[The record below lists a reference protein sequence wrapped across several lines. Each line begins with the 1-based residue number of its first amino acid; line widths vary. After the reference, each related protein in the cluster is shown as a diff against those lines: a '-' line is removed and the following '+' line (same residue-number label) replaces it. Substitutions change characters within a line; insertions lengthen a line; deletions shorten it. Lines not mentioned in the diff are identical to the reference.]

1 MTNVYLYGELR
12 NKFGEEFKFNINSAK
27 EAFLAIN
34 SNKRGFLNEV
44 KKLAMQGIHYR
55 IVIDENVV
63 QNPKEME
70 IRKAPKEIHIVPI
83 VWGAGKNGALIAVG
97 LALTIAT
104 AGAAGFLGAGMSSV
118 LGGIG
123 STTVMGA
130 AGAGSFSA
138 LGTALFSIGVGIA
151 LQGVMGLLF
160 PPPKPDFNQEV
171 QAGGKSYLFG
181 NKPSNTSQGQAVPV
195 GYGRLKI
202 GSSQISAGVD
212 HYALN
217 TDIKQLMTPVDK
229 PINDYIELIAENE
242 AESGGSVAD
251 TFSTNQAVDLE
262 DTVTFCSVNVLNSYI
277 DITTNSADKVI
288 STPVEVVVKRNG
300 EIISNPDLTTFD
312 EDVTYEWEELS
323 NDSSKGKVK
332 IENPYAV
339 KSGLAIRAYHVPDY
353 TLQSNFSDLKSYET
367 GYFQK
372 YAVGDLVKFGLTQ
385 FNNLKFA
392 VWDSGYDYYSGE
404 VVNYP
409 TGSETN
415 TYFQAIVTGSN
426 SITGYDTGNNG
437 NPLYG
442 WITGVRG
449 YAPTGAGATINS
461 TYWRK
466 ILPPNLEYLYKCVAA
481 VSGHLPTTGA
491 LAGGAPV
498 AESTYW
504 SRVESP
510 TTTAEMNTL
519 FSDYPAY
526 EDKNQYTYIGP
537 IDVIYEG
544 KINGANAN
552 VDNYGMEFLG
562 YFYVPTVGG
571 DGKSFI
577 KDVFEVGTGTG
588 LYEIIKIGDTG
599 QWSGLG
605 FTGLGGTA
613 ITPRVGSTFYKKQVQ
628 GTGNGK
634 IMPVGAYEF
643 KLDSDDASDLH
654 IDSTLASAYYSGHG
668 MFSGFAN
675 LPWIQQPSS
684 SEIAA
689 LHSSTTTLY
698 LTAGYHRLLGRVQ
711 DLRGAEGISIYY
723 RYDTNKDGVFSDW
736 HLVPKE
742 KLFHSVSDLT
752 TPKTQKFSD
761 IGKKTITASE
771 MIAGEEYK
779 IVTPS
784 TTNWTSIGAPSS
796 DSQIVFVK
804 NSTAATNNGTVAEDF
819 ITYSEQVSAESN
831 RLVRFESERPTI
843 NGAKSAGYSAYKARY
858 RCKVNINNK
867 QTVYSSPVKVNIQF
881 LSTSTSFKGIGEP
894 ILSQKVQTA

>member
-12 NKFGEEFKFNINSAK
+12 NKFGQEFKFNINSPK

-44 KKLAMQGIHYR
+44 KKLAMQGVHYR
-55 IVIDENVV
+55 IVVDDNVIEH
-63 QNPKEME
+63 PKE
-70 IRKAPKEIHIVPI
+70 IDVQKIPNEIHIVPI
-83 VWGAGKNGALIAVG
+83 VWGAGKNGGAFAMIAAAVL
-97 LALTIAT
+97 LAVVAGPLGGAIGGKIGAAVTASMYAT
-104 AGAAGFLGAGMSSV
+104 AGALAV
-118 LGGIG
+118 
-123 STTVMGA
+123 
-130 AGAGSFSA
+130 
-138 LGTALFSIGVGIA
+138 
-151 LQGVMGLLF
+151 QGVMTILF

-181 NKPSNTSQGQAVPV
+181 NKQNNTSQGQAVPV

-202 GSSQISAGVD
+202 GSSQISAGID
-212 HYALN
+212 HYALT

-229 PINDYIELIAENE
+229 PINDYLELVAENE
-242 AESGGSVAD
+242 AESGGSVVD
-251 TFSTNQAVDLE
+251 KFSTEQAIDME
-262 DTVTFCSVNVLNSYI
+262 DTVTFCSVNILNSYI

-312 EDVTYEWEELS
+312 EDITYEWEELS

-339 KSGLAIRAYHVPDY
+339 KSGLVIRSYHSPDFIV
-353 TLQSNFSDLKSYET
+353 QSNFTGLKSNQS

-372 YAVGDLVKFGLTQ
+372 YLAGDLVKFGPTQ
-385 FNNLKFA
+385 FNNLKFGT
-392 VWDSGYDYYSGE
+392 WDTGYNYFSGE
-404 VVNYP
+404 LVNYP

-415 TYFQAIVTGSN
+415 TYFQAIVATGFS
-426 SITGYDTGNNG
+426 GQ
-437 NPLYG
+437 L
-442 WITGVRG
+442 
-449 YAPTGAGATINS
+449 PTGAGPSINS
-461 TYWRK
+461 TWWRK

-498 AESTYW
+498 PESTYW

-510 TTTAEMNTL
+510 TTTAEMDTL

-526 EDKNQYTYIGP
+526 EDKNQYTYVDS
-537 IDVIYEG
+537 IDVVYEG
-544 KINGANAN
+544 KINGTTAN

-613 ITPRVGSTFYKKQVQ
+613 IPPRIGSTFYKKQVQ

-643 KLDSDDASDLH
+643 KLDSDDASDLY

-675 LPWIQQPSS
+675 LPWVQQPSS
-684 SEIAA
+684 AEISG

-698 LTAGYHRLLGRVQ
+698 LTAGYHRLLARVQ

-723 RYDTNKDGVFSDW
+723 RYDTNRDGVFSDW

-742 KLFHSVSDLT
+742 KLFHSVSDLI

-761 IGKKTITASE
+761 IGKRVLIVGSTV
-771 MIAGEEYK
+771 AGERYK
-779 IVTPS
+779 IKTVGS
-784 TTNWTSIGAPSS
+784 TNWTSIGSA
-796 DSQIVFVK
+796 IAEIGAVFER
-804 NSTAATNNGTVAEDF
+804 NSTAISGSSLQQVVEDF
-819 ITYSEQVSAESN
+819 ITYSEQVSSESN
-831 RLVRFESERPTI
+831 RLVRFESQRPTI

-867 QTVYSSPVKVNIQF
+867 QTLYSSPVKVNIQF
-881 LSTSTSFKGIGEP
+881 LSTTTSFRGIGEP
-894 ILSQKVQTA
+894 ILSQNVQTA

>member
-12 NKFGEEFKFNINSAK
+12 NKFGDEFKFNINSPK
-27 EAFLAIN
+27 EALLAIN

-55 IVIDENVV
+55 IVVDENVI
-63 QNPKEME
+63 QHPKEIE
-70 IRKAPKEIHIVPI
+70 IQKTPTEIHIVPV
-83 VWGAGKNGALIAVG
+83 VWGAGKNGAAIGMIVVGAALIAATGG
-97 LALTIAT
+97 LASIGISGLSAFT
-104 AGAAGFLGAGMSSV
+104 GAA
-118 LGGIG
+118 
-123 STTVMGA
+123 
-130 AGAGSFSA
+130 AGSGMA
-138 LGTALFSIGVGIA
+138 TLGTTLGMIGASLAV
-151 LQGVMGLLF
+151 QGVMTLLF
-160 PPPKPDFNQEV
+160 PQPKPDFNQEV

-212 HYALN
+212 HYALT

-229 PINDYIELIAENE
+229 PINDYLELVAENE
-242 AESGGSVAD
+242 GESGGSTID
-251 TFSTNQAVDLE
+251 KFSTEQAVDME
-262 DTVTFCSVNVLNSYI
+262 DTVTFCSVNILNSYI
-277 DITTNSADKVI
+277 DITTNSANKVI

-339 KSGLAIRAYHVPDY
+339 KSGLVIRSYHTPDFIV
-353 TLQSNFSDLKSYET
+353 QSNFTGLKSNQS

-372 YAVGDLVKFGLTQ
+372 YSVGDLVKFGPTQ
-385 FNNLKFA
+385 FNNLKFGT
-392 VWDSGYDYYSGE
+392 WDTGYNYFSGE
-404 VVNYP
+404 LVNYP

-415 TYFQAIVTGSN
+415 TYFQAIVATGFS
-426 SITGYDTGNNG
+426 GQ
-437 NPLYG
+437 L
-442 WITGVRG
+442 
-449 YAPTGAGATINS
+449 PTGASATINS

-466 ILPPNLEYLYKCVAA
+466 ILPPNLEYLYKCAVA

-498 AESTYW
+498 AESTFW
-504 SRVESP
+504 TRVETP
-510 TTTAEMNTL
+510 TTTAEMDTL

-526 EDKNQYTYIGP
+526 QDKNQYTYIGTV
-537 IDVIYEG
+537 DNIYEG
-544 KINGANAN
+544 KINGTTAN

-562 YFYVPTVGG
+562 YFYVPTIGG

-577 KDVFEVGTGTG
+577 KDIFEVGTGTG

-613 ITPRVGSTFYKKQVQ
+613 ITPRVGSTFYKKQIQ

-634 IMPVGAYEF
+634 VMPVGAYQF
-643 KLDSDDASDLH
+643 KLDSDDASDLY
-654 IDSTLASAYYSGHG
+654 IDSSLASAYYSGHA

-675 LPWIQQPSS
+675 PPWINQPSNT
-684 SEIAA
+684 EINA
-689 LHSSTTTLY
+689 LNSSTSTLY
-698 LTAGYHRLLGRVQ
+698 LTAGYHRLLARLQ
-711 DLRGAEGISIYY
+711 DLRGSEGISLYY
-723 RYDTNKDGVFSDW
+723 KYDTNRDGVFSDW
-736 HLVPKE
+736 QLVPKE

-761 IGKKTITASE
+761 IGKRTITASE

-784 TTNWTSIGAPSS
+784 TTNWTSIGSPSS
-796 DSQIVFVK
+796 DAQIVFVK
-804 NSTAATNNGTVAEDF
+804 NSTTATNNGTVAEDF

-831 RLVRFESERPTI
+831 RLVRFESERPII

-867 QTVYSSPVKVNIQF
+867 QTLYSSPVKVNIQF
-881 LSTSTSFKGIGEP
+881 LSTATSFKGIGEP
-894 ILSQKVQTA
+894 ILSQNVQTA

>member
-12 NKFGEEFKFNINSAK
+12 NKFGEEFKFNINSPK
-27 EAFLAIN
+27 EALLAIN

-44 KKLAMQGIHYR
+44 KKLAMQGVHYR
-55 IVIDENVV
+55 IVVDDAVI
-63 QNPKEME
+63 QHPKEIE
-70 IRKAPKEIHIVPI
+70 VQKTPSEIHIVPI
-83 VWGAGKNGALIAVG
+83 VWGAGKNGAAIGMIIVGAALIA
-97 LALTIAT
+97 AT
-104 AGAAGFLGAGMSSV
+104 GGFGAAVAKGMA
-118 LGGIG
+118 
-123 STTVMGA
+123 T
-130 AGAGSFSA
+130 A
-138 LGTALFSIGVGIA
+138 LGTTALSGGGMLATTLGMIGASLAV
-151 LQGVMGLLF
+151 QGVMTLLF
-160 PPPKPDFNQEV
+160 PQPKPDFNQEV

-202 GSSQISAGVD
+202 GSSQISAGID
-212 HYALN
+212 HYALT

-229 PINDYIELIAENE
+229 PINDYLELIAEDE
-242 AESGGSVAD
+242 AESGGSVID
-251 TFSTNQAVDLE
+251 KFSTEQAVDME

-288 STPVEVVVKRNG
+288 STPVEVVVRRNG

-323 NDSSKGKVK
+323 NSSYKGKVK

-339 KSGLAIRAYHVPDY
+339 KSGLAVRSYHTPDFIV
-353 TLQSNFSDLKSYET
+353 QSNFTGLKSNQS

-372 YAVGDLVKFGLTQ
+372 YSVGDLVKFGPTQ
-385 FNNLKFA
+385 FNNLKFGT
-392 VWDSGYDYYSGE
+392 WDTGYNYYSGE
-404 VVNYP
+404 LINYP
-409 TGSETN
+409 TGNPASG
-415 TYFQAIVTGSN
+415 TYFQAIV
-426 SITGYDTGNNG
+426 NNFSG
-437 NPLYG
+437 QL
-442 WITGVRG
+442 
-449 YAPTGAGATINS
+449 PTGAGATINS

-466 ILPPNLEYLYKCVAA
+466 ILPPNLEYLYKCFAN

-504 SRVESP
+504 TRVETP
-510 TTTAEMNTL
+510 TTTAEMDTL

-526 EDKNQYTYIGP
+526 EDKNQYTYVGA
-537 IDVIYEG
+537 IDNIYEG
-544 KINGANAN
+544 KINGTTANI
-552 VDNYGMEFLG
+552 DNYGMEFLG

-577 KDVFEVGTGTG
+577 KDVFEIGTGTG

-613 ITPRVGSTFYKKQVQ
+613 IPPRIGSTFYKKQVQ

-643 KLDSDDASDLH
+643 KLDSDDASDLY
-654 IDSTLASAYYSGHG
+654 IDSTLASAYYSGRASG

-675 LPWIQQPSS
+675 PPWIQQPSS
-684 SEIAA
+684 AEISG

-698 LTAGYHRLLGRVQ
+698 LTAGYHRLLARLQ
-711 DLRGAEGISIYY
+711 DLRGSEGISLYY
-723 RYDTNKDGVFSDW
+723 RYDTNRDGVFSDW
-736 HLVPKE
+736 QLVPKE

-761 IGKKTITASE
+761 VGKRTIAASQ

-784 TTNWTSIGAPSS
+784 TTNWTYIGSPSS
-796 DSQIVFVK
+796 DAQIVFVK
-804 NSTAATNNGTVAEDF
+804 NSTTATNNGTVAEDF
-819 ITYSEQVSAESN
+819 ITYSEQVSTESN
-831 RLVRFESERPTI
+831 RLVRFESQRPTI

-867 QTVYSSPVKVNIQF
+867 QTLYSSPVKVNIQF
-881 LSTSTSFKGIGEP
+881 LSTATSFKGIGEP
-894 ILSQKVQTA
+894 ILSQNVQTA

>member
-12 NKFGEEFKFNINSAK
+12 NKFGDEFKFNINSPK
-27 EAFLAIN
+27 EALLAIN

-55 IVIDENVV
+55 IVVDENVI
-63 QNPKEME
+63 QHPKEIE
-70 IRKAPKEIHIVPI
+70 IQKAPNEIHIVPI

-138 LGTALFSIGVGIA
+138 LGTALFSVGVGIA

-212 HYALN
+212 HYALT

-229 PINDYIELIAENE
+229 PINDYLELVAENE
-242 AESGGSVAD
+242 GESGGSTID
-251 TFSTNQAVDLE
+251 KFSTEQAVDME
-262 DTVTFCSVNVLNSYI
+262 DTVTFCSVNILNSYI

-312 EDVTYEWEELS
+312 EDITYEWEELS

-339 KSGLAIRAYHVPDY
+339 KSGLVIRSYHTPDFIV
-353 TLQSNFSDLKSYET
+353 QSNFSDLKSYEN

-372 YAVGDLVKFGLTQ
+372 YSVGELVKFGPTQ
-385 FNNLKFA
+385 FNNLKFGT
-392 VWDSGYDYYSGE
+392 WDSGYNYFSGE
-404 VVNYP
+404 LVNYP
-409 TGSETN
+409 TGSDSN
-415 TYFQAIVTGSN
+415 TYFQAIVATGFS
-426 SITGYDTGNNG
+426 GE
-437 NPLYG
+437 L
-442 WITGVRG
+442 
-449 YAPTGAGATINS
+449 PTGAGSTINS
-461 TYWRK
+461 TWWRK

-498 AESTYW
+498 PESTYW
-504 SRVESP
+504 TRVETP
-510 TTTAEMNTL
+510 TTTAEMDTL

-526 EDKNQYTYIGP
+526 QDKNQYTYIGAV
-537 IDVIYEG
+537 DNVYEG
-544 KINGANAN
+544 KINGTTAN

-562 YFYVPTVGG
+562 YFYVPTIGG
-571 DGKSFI
+571 DGKSFV

-634 IMPVGAYEF
+634 VMPVGAYQF
-643 KLDSDDASDLH
+643 KLDSDDASDLY
-654 IDSTLASAYYSGHG
+654 IDSTLASSYYSGRASG

-675 LPWIQQPSS
+675 PPWIQQPSN

-689 LHSSTTTLY
+689 LNSSTTTLY
-698 LTAGYHRLLGRVQ
+698 LTAGYHRLLARLQ
-711 DLRGAEGISIYY
+711 DLRGSEGISIYY
-723 RYDTNKDGVFSDW
+723 KYDTNRDGVFSDW
-736 HLVPKE
+736 QLVPKE

-761 IGKKTITASE
+761 IGKRTITASE

-784 TTNWTSIGAPSS
+784 TTNWTSIGSPSS
-796 DSQIVFVK
+796 DAQIVFVK
-804 NSTAATNNGTVAEDF
+804 NSTTATNNGTVAEDF

-831 RLVRFESERPTI
+831 RLVRFESERPII

-867 QTVYSSPVKVNIQF
+867 QTLYSSPVKVNIQF
-881 LSTSTSFKGIGEP
+881 LSTATSFKGIGEP
-894 ILSQKVQTA
+894 ILSQNVQTA

>member
-12 NKFGEEFKFNINSAK
+12 NKFGEEFKFNINSPK

-55 IVIDENVV
+55 IVVDDAVIEH
-63 QNPKEME
+63 PKE
-70 IRKAPKEIHIVPI
+70 IDVQKIPNEIHIVPI
-83 VWGAGKNGALIAVG
+83 VWGAGKNGGAFAMIAAAVL
-97 LALTIAT
+97 LAVVAGPLGGAIGGKIGAAVTASMYAT
-104 AGAAGFLGAGMSSV
+104 AGALAV
-118 LGGIG
+118 
-123 STTVMGA
+123 
-130 AGAGSFSA
+130 
-138 LGTALFSIGVGIA
+138 
-151 LQGVMGLLF
+151 QGVMTILF

-181 NKPSNTSQGQAVPV
+181 NKQNNTSQGQAVPV

-202 GSSQISAGVD
+202 GSSQISAGID
-212 HYALN
+212 HYALT

-229 PINDYIELIAENE
+229 PINDYLELIAENE
-242 AESGGSVAD
+242 AESGGSIID
-251 TFSTNQAVDLE
+251 KFSTEQSIDME

-277 DITTNSADKVI
+277 NIITNSADKVI

-312 EDVTYEWEELS
+312 GDVTFEWEELS

-339 KSGLAIRAYHVPDY
+339 KSGLVVRSYHSPDFKV
-353 TLQSNFSDLKSYET
+353 QSEYAGLKSSEN

-372 YAVGDLVKFGLTQ
+372 YAVGDLVKFGPTQ
-385 FNNLKFA
+385 FNNLKFGT
-392 VWDSGYDYYSGE
+392 WDTGYNYFSGE
-404 VVNYP
+404 LINYP
-409 TGSETN
+409 TGNPASG
-415 TYFQAIVTGSN
+415 TYFQAIVATGFS
-426 SITGYDTGNNG
+426 GQ
-437 NPLYG
+437 L
-442 WITGVRG
+442 
-449 YAPTGAGATINS
+449 PTGAGPTINS

-466 ILPPNLEYLYKCVAA
+466 ILPPNLEYLYKCVAD

-491 LAGGAPV
+491 LVAGAPV

-510 TTTAEMNTL
+510 TTTAEMDTL

-526 EDKNQYTYIGP
+526 EDKNQYIYVDP
-537 IDVIYEG
+537 IDVVYEG
-544 KINGANAN
+544 KINGTTANI
-552 VDNYGMEFLG
+552 DNYGMEFLG

-588 LYEIIKIGDTG
+588 LYEIIKIGNTG

-628 GTGNGK
+628 GTGDGK
-634 IMPVGAYEF
+634 IMPVGAYQF
-643 KLDSDDASDLH
+643 KLDSDDASDLY

-675 LPWIQQPSS
+675 LPWVQQPSS
-684 SEIAA
+684 AEISG

-698 LTAGYHRLLGRVQ
+698 LTAGYHRLLARVQ
-711 DLRGAEGISIYY
+711 DLRGAEGISMYY
-723 RYDTNKDGVFSDW
+723 RYDTNRDGVFSDW

-761 IGKKTITASE
+761 IGKKALLVATTV
-771 MIAGEEYK
+771 AGKRYK
-779 IVTPS
+779 IKTVGS
-784 TTNWTSIGAPSS
+784 TNWTSIGSA
-796 DSQIVFVK
+796 IAEIGAVFER
-804 NSTAATNNGTVAEDF
+804 NSTAISGSSLQQVVEDF
-819 ITYSEQVSAESN
+819 ITYSEQVSSESN

-843 NGAKSAGYSAYKARY
+843 NGAKSSGYSVYKARY

-867 QTVYSSPVKVNIQF
+867 QTIYSSPVKVNIEF
-881 LSTSTSFKGIGEP
+881 LSTPTLFKGVTEP
-894 ILSQKVQTA
+894 ILSQSVQTA

>member
-12 NKFGEEFKFNINSAK
+12 NKFGEEFKFNISSPK

-34 SNKRGFLNEV
+34 SNRKGFLDEV

-55 IVIDENVV
+55 IIVDDQVI
-63 QNPKEME
+63 QNPKEIE
-70 IRKAPKEIHIVPI
+70 IQKAPKEIHVVPI

-104 AGAAGFLGAGMSSV
+104 AGAAGFLGAGFSSV

-212 HYALN
+212 HYALT

-229 PINDYIELIAENE
+229 PINDYLELVAENE
-242 AESGGSVAD
+242 AESGGSIID
-251 TFSTNQAVDLE
+251 KFSTEQSIDME

-277 DITTNSADKVI
+277 DIITNSADKVI

-312 EDVTYEWEELS
+312 GDVTFEWEELS

-339 KSGLAIRAYHVPDY
+339 KSGLVVRSYHSPDFKV
-353 TLQSNFSDLKSYET
+353 QSEYAGLKSSQS

-372 YAVGDLVKFGLTQ
+372 YAVGDLVKFGPTQ
-385 FNNLKFA
+385 FNNLKFGT
-392 VWDSGYDYYSGE
+392 WDTGYNYFSGE
-404 VVNYP
+404 LINYP
-409 TGSETN
+409 TGSDTN
-415 TYFQAIVTGSN
+415 TYFQATIATGFS
-426 SITGYDTGNNG
+426 GQ
-437 NPLYG
+437 L
-442 WITGVRG
+442 
-449 YAPTGAGATINS
+449 PTGAGPTINS
-461 TYWRK
+461 PWWRK
-466 ILPPNLEYLYKCVAA
+466 ILPPNLEYLYKCIAD

-491 LAGGAPV
+491 LMAGAPV

-510 TTTAEMNTL
+510 TTTAEMDTL

-526 EDKNQYTYIGP
+526 EDKNQYIYVDP
-537 IDVIYEG
+537 IDVVYEG
-544 KINGANAN
+544 KINGTTANI
-552 VDNYGMEFLG
+552 DNYGMEFLG

-588 LYEIIKIGDTG
+588 LYEIIKIGNTG

-628 GTGNGK
+628 GTGDGK
-634 IMPVGAYEF
+634 IMLVGAYQF
-643 KLDSDDASDLH
+643 KLDSDDASDLY

-675 LPWIQQPSS
+675 LPWVKQPSN
-684 SEIAA
+684 SEINA

-698 LTAGYHRLLGRVQ
+698 LTAGYHRLLARVQ

-723 RYDTNKDGVFSDW
+723 KYDTNRDGVFSDW

-742 KLFHSVSDLT
+742 KLFYSVSDLT

-761 IGKKTITASE
+761 IGKRTIAASQ

-784 TTNWTSIGAPSS
+784 TTNWTSIGSPSS
-796 DSQIVFVK
+796 DAQIIFVK
-804 NSTAATNNGTVAEDF
+804 NSTTATNNGTVAEDF
-819 ITYSEQVSAESN
+819 ITYSEQISSQSN
-831 RLVRFESERPTI
+831 RLVRFESNRPTI
-843 NGAKSAGYSAYKARY
+843 NGVKSSGYSVYKARY

-867 QTVYSSPVKVNIQF
+867 QTIYSSPVKVNIEF
-881 LSTSTSFKGIGEP
+881 LSTPTLFKGVTEP
-894 ILSQKVQTA
+894 ILSQSVQTA